1 MPPSVPAAF
10 PFVEVKIDTSAL
22 QPVAQ
27 RSPGVIAIVGTRR
40 LPAVPSL
47 VTIDDLRYVTV
58 AAGQGAGQFVAT
70 IKKKPTADAAPNP
83 GGDAN
88 NVQNIALAPGSPPGT
103 PLNTPL
109 VVDDS
114 RHAAALF
121 GFQGAYKDPDDGNKD
136 KTFTVPT
143 ALSESLRLAFLQDP
157 RPAKVYGVLADTY
170 ANGLSALE
178 AADDVTFVSLADE
191 TNVND
196 LGALKQH
203 VESMS
208 ADGQKRLGVAMV
220 DPNRAKSLTY
230 VADALAA
237 VNPLKSSVS
246 RMVVIAARGATQD
259 AASAAMSAMA
269 GYEPHISLVLKKI
282 RGVTM
287 PVRSQ
292 YSPAEIKGLSEAG
305 IIPIIDP
312 ALIVG
317 DSLHFAEGRTFT
329 SDASLLFVDIVRV
342 LDDIDF
348 RLKAGLIGMVGDA
361 RITKAGLT
369 ALKTRAEGILG
380 PLQRRAVID
389 AFNIEIPVLAI
400 LSLPE
405 SAWTATEQ
413 NIVVTARANRE
424 IDLFVTVT
432 YGPAVH
438 RLRVTLAPKF

>member
-10 PFVEVKIDTSAL
+10 PFVEVTIDTSAL

-27 RSPGVIAIVGTRR
+27 RSPGVIAIVGTRK
-40 LPAVPSL
+40 LPTTPAFIKV
-47 VTIDDLRYVTV
+47 DDLRYVQV
-58 AAGQGAGQFVAT
+58 AAGAGAGQFVAT
-70 IKKKPTADAAPNP
+70 IKKKANASDPPNP
-83 GGDAN
+83 GAGGDTN
-88 NVQNIALAPGSPPGT
+88 NVADIALTAAA
-103 PLNTPL
+103 PLNTPFT
-109 VVDDS
+109 VDDGS
-114 RHAAALF
+114 HAAALF
-121 GFQGAYKDPDDGNKD
+121 AFRGNYQDPDDNNAA
-136 KTFTVPT
+136 KTLTVPT

-157 RPAKVYGVLADTY
+157 RPSKVYGVLTDSY

-191 TNVND
+191 ANVNE
-196 LGALKQH
+196 LGALKTH
-203 VESMS
+203 VETMS

-220 DPNRAKSLTY
+220 NPATAKSLTY
-230 VADALAA
+230 VADTLNAA
-237 VNPLKSSVS
+237 NALKSSVS
-246 RMVVIAARGATQD
+246 RMVTVAARGATQD
-259 AASAAMSAMA
+259 AASACMSAMA
-269 GYEPHISLVLKKI
+269 GYQPHISLVLKKI
-282 RGVTM
+282 RGLTM
-287 PVRSQ
+287 PVQSQ
-292 YSPAEIKGLSEAG
+292 YSPSEIKGLSEGG

-317 DSLHFAEGRTFT
+317 DSLHFAEGRAFT
-329 SDASLLFVDIVRV
+329 SDAALLFVDIVRV

-361 RITKAGLT
+361 RITKSGLT

-389 AFNIEIPVLAI
+389 NFAVEIPVLNI
-400 LSLPE
+400 LSIPE
-405 SAWTATEQ
+405 SAWNATEQ

-438 RLRVTLAPKF
+438 RLKVKLAPKF

>member
-1 MPPSVPAAF
+1 MPPAVPAAF
-10 PFVEVKIDTSAL
+10 PFIEVKIDTSAL

-27 RSPGVIAIVGTRR
+27 RSPGVIAIVGTRK
-40 LPAVPSL
+40 LPATPAFIQ
-47 VTIDDLRYVTV
+47 IDELRYVTV
-58 AAGQGAGQFVAT
+58 AAGGGAGQFTAT
-70 IKKKPTADAAPNP
+70 IKKKPNAAAAPNP
-83 GGDAN
+83 GAGGDAN
-88 NVQNIALAPGSPPGT
+88 NVASIALSAAA

-109 VVDDS
+109 PVDDG

-121 GFQGAYKDPDDGNKD
+121 ALQGAYKDPDDGNKD
-136 KTFTVPT
+136 KTLTVPS

-157 RPAKVYGVLADTY
+157 RPSKVYGVLADTY

-191 TNVND
+191 TNVGD

-203 VESMS
+203 VETMS

-220 DPNRAKSLTY
+220 DPTRAKSLTY
-230 VADALAA
+230 VADAVGA
-237 VNPLKSSVS
+237 VNPIKSSVS
-246 RMVVIAARGATQD
+246 RMVVVAARGASQD
-259 AASAAMSAMA
+259 VASACMSALA

-282 RGVTM
+282 RGLTM
-287 PVRSQ
+287 PVQSQ

-305 IIPIIDP
+305 VIPIIDP

-317 DSLHFAEGRTFT
+317 DSLHFAEGRAFT
-329 SDASLLFVDIVRV
+329 TDASLLFVDIVRV

-361 RITKAGLT
+361 RITKSGLT

-389 AFNIEIPVLAI
+389 AFAVEIPVLNI
-400 LSLPE
+400 LNLPA

-438 RLRVTLAPKF
+438 RLLVTLAPKF